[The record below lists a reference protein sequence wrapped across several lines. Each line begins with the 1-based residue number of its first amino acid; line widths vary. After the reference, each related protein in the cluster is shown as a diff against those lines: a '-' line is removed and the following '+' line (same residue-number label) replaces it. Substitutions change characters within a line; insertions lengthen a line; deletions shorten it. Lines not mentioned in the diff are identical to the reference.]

1 MKAEHAIDSFNYL
14 SMGITFLVLVGMIQS
29 EPILFKYIS
38 FFVKCMVG
46 IALMYK
52 FNDFRE
58 KTHFTQLDK
67 KLCFL
72 SGTYIVLFTIGDKI
86 KEYREQVVTIFQ
98 KGISST

>member
-1 MKAEHAIDSFNYL
+1 MKTEHAIDSFNYL
-14 SMGITFLVLVGMIQS
+14 SMGITLLVLVGMIQS
-29 EPILFKYIS
+29 EPALFKYIS

-58 KTHFTQLDK
+58 KTQFTQLDK

-72 SGTYIVLFTIGDKI
+72 AGTYIVLFTIGDKI
-86 KEYREQVVTIFQ
+86 KEYGEKVVNVIQ

>member
-1 MKAEHAIDSFNYL
+1 MKTENAIDSFNYL
-14 SMGITFLVLVGMIQS
+14 SMGITCLLLVGMIQS

-46 IALMYK
+46 ISLMYK

-58 KTHFTQLDK
+58 KTPFTQLDK

-72 SGTYIVLFTIGDKI
+72 AGTYIVLFTIGDKL
-86 KEYREQVVTIFQ
+86 KEYGEQLVNIIQ
-98 KGISST
+98 KGISPT